1 MQQPTLITDRLRLR
15 PFSDDL
21 SDVGALNAIQS
32 DPDHMRYYP
41 RPFDRAM
48 TQAWIERW
56 LADYERVGF
65 GLWAIEDRVTGEFLG
80 NCGPA
85 RQLVDDEAHVELG
98 WSVTPRRASQ
108 GIATEAGIAAR
119 DWSFEV
125 LRLDHLIALVRP
137 ENLPSRRVA
146 EKLGMSVW
154 RETLFGS
161 TRWLHLVYRALP
173 GGLDAD

>member
-1 MQQPTLITDRLRLR
+1 MKQPTLTTERLRLR
-15 PFSDDL
+15 PFLDDL
-21 SDVGALNAIQS
+21 SDVEALNAIQS

-56 LADYERVGF
+56 LADYERIGF

-85 RQLVDDEAHVELG
+85 RQIVDDEAHVELG

-108 GIATEAGIAAR
+108 GIATEAATAAR
-119 DWSFEV
+119 DWSFEE
-125 LRLDHLIALVRP
+125 LGLDHLIALVRP
-137 ENLPSRRVA
+137 ENLSSRRVA
-146 EKLGMSVW
+146 EKVGMSLW

-173 GGLDAD
+173 GGLGGE